1 MEPLE
6 NQNHENRIVTTIPNV
21 VQELQDR
28 FAQGIIALQDTK
40 DGIPT
45 LWVAKDSLRD
55 MLRYL
60 KEAAPQPFRTLYD
73 LTAIDERERANR
85 GGLPPSDFT
94 AVYQA
99 LSYERNADVRLKVPL
114 QGDALHMPTI
124 TDIFP
129 AANWYE
135 REAWDMFGVHF
146 DGHPNLRR
154 ILMPPSWVGHPLRKD
169 HPARATEMGP
179 FIMTDEKEVA
189 EQEELEFRPEEW
201 GMQRHGPDT
210 DFMFLNVGPQHPGTH
225 GPFRVILELD
235 GEEIVDAVP
244 DIGYHHRGA
253 EKMGER
259 QSWHTYIPYTDRV
272 DYLGGVMNE
281 FPYVMAV
288 EKLAGIDVP
297 DRAKVIR
304 IMMAEFFRLASHL
317 VYYGTF
323 AQDLG
328 ALSPVFYM
336 FTDRERIFD
345 IVEAVCGFR
354 MHPGWFR
361 IGGVAQDLPDGWD
374 VMVEDFLKY
383 MPPRLDEYDSMVM
396 ENRIFKVRTQGVGG
410 YTLDQ
415 AIEWGVT
422 GPNLRACG
430 FEWDW
435 RKKRPYSGYDWFEFD
450 IPTGK
455 HGDCYDRA
463 VVHVEEMRQS
473 LRIIQQCLD
482 NMPAGPYKSDHPL
495 ATPPLKQYTMHDIET
510 LINHFLGV
518 SWGPVI
524 PPGEALVNIE
534 ATKGSNGYYLI
545 SDGNTIPYRVHIR
558 TPSFPHLQT
567 LPLLVRGFM
576 VPDLVAVLGSLDFVM
591 GDVDR

>member
-1 MEPLE
+1 MEGYKE
-6 NQNHENRIVTTIPNV
+6 EDRIDTEAPDVIR
-21 VQELQDR
+21 ELQHR
-28 FAQGIIALQDTK
+28 FGAESFTPQETK

-45 LWVAKDSLRD
+45 LWVSANNLHET
-55 MLRYL
+55 LRYL
-60 KEAAPQPFRTLYD
+60 KEEAAQPFRTLYD
-73 LTAIDERERANR
+73 LTAIDERERSNR
-85 GGLPPSDFT
+85 QGQPPSDFS

-99 LSYERNADVRLKVPL
+99 LSYARNADIRLKVPIR
-114 QGDALHMPTI
+114 GDQPSLPTI
-124 TDIFP
+124 TDLWP

-135 REAWDMFGVHF
+135 REAWDMFGIRF
-146 DGHPNLRR
+146 EGHPNLRR
-154 ILMPPSWVGHPLRKD
+154 ILMPPAWVGHPLRKD

-179 FIMTDEKEVA
+179 FIMTVEKEIA
-189 EQEELEFRPEEW
+189 EQEALVFRPEEW
-201 GMQRHGPDT
+201 GMQRHAADT
-210 DFMFLNVGPQHPGTH
+210 DFMFLNLGPQHPGTH
-225 GPFRVILELD
+225 GLLRVVLELD
-235 GEEIVDAVP
+235 GEEIVDAVV
-244 DIGYHHRGA
+244 DIGFHHRGA

-259 QSWHTYIPYTDRV
+259 QSWHTYIPYTDRI
-272 DYLGGVMNE
+272 DYLGGVMNN

-317 VYYGTF
+317 VWYGTF

-336 FTDRERIFD
+336 FTDRERVFK
-345 IVEAVCGFR
+345 IVEAVCGAR
-354 MHPGWFR
+354 MHPNWFR
-361 IGGVAQDLPDGWD
+361 IGGVAQDLPQGWD
-374 VMVEDFLKY
+374 ELVREFLKY
-383 MPPRLDEYDSMVM
+383 LPPRLDEYDSMVM
-396 ENRIFKVRTQGVGG
+396 QNRIFKERTLGVGV

-435 RKKRPYSGYDWFEFD
+435 RKKRPYSGYDQFEFD
-450 IPTGK
+450 IPTGT
-455 HGDCYDRA
+455 HGDSYDRA
-463 VVHVEEMRQS
+463 MVRVQEMRQS

-482 NMPAGPYKSDHPL
+482 NMPPGPYKSEHPL
-495 ATPPLKQYTMHDIET
+495 ATPPLKEHTMHDIET

-524 PPGEALVNIE
+524 PPGEAMVSVE
-534 ATKGSNGYYLI
+534 ATKGINGYYLI
-545 SDGNTIPYRVHIR
+545 SDGNTIPYRVRIR

-567 LPLLVRGFM
+567 IPLLSRGLLI
-576 VPDLVAVLGSLDFVM
+576 PDLLAILGSLDFVLA
-591 GDVDR
+591 DVDR